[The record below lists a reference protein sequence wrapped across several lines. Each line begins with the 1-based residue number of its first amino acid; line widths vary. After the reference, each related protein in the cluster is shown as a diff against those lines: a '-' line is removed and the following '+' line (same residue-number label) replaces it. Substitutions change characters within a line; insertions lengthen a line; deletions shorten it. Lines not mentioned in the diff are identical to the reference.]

1 MISSFVNS
9 IGNII
14 FIVHNVNHH
23 YALPRNR
30 RLHWYIAFIV
40 HYTVTRLLW
49 KLFRRVYIFLQ
60 TYLILAFENYRP
72 QLCWLAHYFA
82 NLVPTGSC
90 SFNVLLLF
98 THVDDSYMI
107 NEIII
112 LDCTFYRDA
121 LIHLRC
127 YLTFKLV
134 LIMRYK
140 YYHVYEMIIGDK
152 YKKCGIWSFIMCKS
166 ITNDRYQFKKVII
179 KLFNYKVSMF
189 FEIYLRVF
197 LSILFFF
204 YSIWTVT

>member
-1 MISSFVNS
+1 
-9 IGNII
+9 
-14 FIVHNVNHH
+14 
-23 YALPRNR
+23 
-30 RLHWYIAFIV
+30 
-40 HYTVTRLLW
+40 
-49 KLFRRVYIFLQ
+49 
-60 TYLILAFENYRP
+60 
-72 QLCWLAHYFA
+72 
-82 NLVPTGSC
+82 
-90 SFNVLLLF
+90 
-98 THVDDSYMI
+98 MI

-112 LDCTFYRDA
+112 LDCTLYRDA

-140 YYHVYEMIIGDK
+140 YSYVYEMIIGDK

-179 KLFNYKVSMF
+179 KLCNYKVSMF

-204 YSIWTVT
+204 IAYELLLNFNLTWLFKHVLGCYKQMIVTIVASCQDEDRWHKIKNSLTTIT